1 MSEFRE
7 VVQDGARELG
17 RKTWRMTK
25 RLLVLLLLAGI
36 IGTLGYYAFG
46 NMTYSSGTRS
56 GQLMKLSKKGYM
68 FKTYEGELFLG
79 VFTSGQPTVAP
90 GNIWAFS
97 VKNRK
102 VYEQIQNLEGRQ
114 VRLHYKEHFRTFP
127 WQGDTRYF
135 VYEAELVK

>member
-25 RLLVLLLLAGI
+25 RLLVLLLLAGV

-56 GQLMKLSKKGYM
+56 GQLMKLSRKGYV

-102 VYEQIQNLEGRQ
+102 VY
-114 VRLHYKEHFRTFP
+114 
-127 WQGDTRYF
+127 
-135 VYEAELVK
+135 

>member
-17 RKTWRMTK
+17 RKSWHIARKM
-25 RLLVLLLLAGI
+25 LVLLLLAGSV
-36 IGTLGYYAFG
+36 GLMGYYAFS
-46 NMTYSSGTRS
+46 NLTYSSGTRT
-56 GQLMKLSKKGYM
+56 GQLLKLSRKGYV

-97 VKNRK
+97 VKNSK
-102 VYEQIQNLEGRQ
+102 VYAQIQKLEGRQ
-114 VRLHYKEHFRTFP
+114 VRLYYKEHFRTFP